1 MSGALVTDTHPLVWW
16 AGPRQKL
23 STRARRAFEACTEG
37 RGLIYVPA
45 AVLLEMALLEE
56 AGKIRLKISFPAWVD
71 DLFTSPGFV
80 PVAVEPVHVKDAWA
94 MRRLSDPFDRLIV
107 AAAKQSDLP
116 LISRDADIAR
126 SRLVELLW

>member
-1 MSGALVTDTHPLVWW
+1 MRKHHDVPRPLIDGALEHDKAYIPTRYPNAHPS
-16 AGPRQKL
+16 G
-23 STRARRAFEACTEG
+23 
-37 RGLIYVPA
+37 VPA

-94 MRRLSDPFDRLIV
+94 MRRVADPFDRLIV

-126 SRLVELLW
+126 SQLVELLW